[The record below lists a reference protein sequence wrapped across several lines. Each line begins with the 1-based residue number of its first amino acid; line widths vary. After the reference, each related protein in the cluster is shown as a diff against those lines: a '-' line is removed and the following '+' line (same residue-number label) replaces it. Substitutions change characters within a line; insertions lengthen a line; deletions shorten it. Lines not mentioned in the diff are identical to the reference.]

1 MQDRIEELIWESQD
15 GEISGADR
23 TLLAA
28 RLAQDASARAVA
40 ESAAS
45 LAARLTQA
53 ASPTSVPPE
62 LSPRIHAAIAA
73 ARREPRRGTLLASLR
88 SLLSPP
94 PPQRLA
100 YLVAGL
106 IGLLVGA
113 GGTLLWRAGEALG
126 PLPEQALYGTMRP
139 SSGGGTDLV
148 LGAGAGTLTLRR
160 DGDLLDLEI
169 ALAGDRADEVR
180 IHGNALRIRGLEA
193 QTGSSPVVT
202 ADAQTIVLSH
212 LSAGRHRLRLELADA
227 AAPLEIAVSGGGR
240 PLLRRQIRPADF

>member
-1 MQDRIEELIWESQD
+1 MRDRIEELIWESQD

-53 ASPTSVPPE
+53 ASPASVPPE

-73 ARREPRRGTLLASLR
+73 ARREPRRGTLLGSLR

-94 PPQRLA
+94 PQERLA

-113 GGTLLWRAGEALG
+113 GGTLLLRTEPLG

-160 DGDLLDLEI
+160 DGELLDLEI

-193 QTGSSPVVT
+193 QPGGSSLLT
-202 ADAQTIVLSH
+202 ADGQTIILSH
-212 LSAGRHRLRLELADA
+212 LSAGHHRLRLELADA
-227 AAPLEIAVSGGGR
+227 AAPLEIAVSGEGR